1 MTELIAAGFAS
12 GRIIDLVV
20 ALTVLEALG
29 LAAFRRLTG
38 RGPRLR
44 AIGLNLLSGLCL
56 MLAVRGALT
65 GAWFGVIALW
75 MLAALVLHLADLR
88 RVWPG

>member
-1 MTELIAAGFAS
+1 MELIAAGFAS

-20 ALTVLEALG
+20 ALTVLEAVG
-29 LAAFRRLTG
+29 LALLRRLTG
-38 RGPRLR
+38 RGPRLA

-88 RVWPG
+88 RVWRG